1 VRPSAVVLMY
11 HRLSDGPFDPEEGD
25 YVLSPSLFE
34 AQMRWLAAGRRPV
47 ATLAQLAEGRHQD
60 GAVVL
65 TFDDGCDSD
74 CTVAFPLLRSLGFP
88 AAFFV
93 NPARVGAEGRAGWD
107 DLRALAAEGFAIGSH
122 GLDHTLLDGLAPGEL
137 ERQIV
142 ESRRAIEDRL
152 GARVDALSL
161 PGGSGGERARRKALA
176 AGYRLVLGSRP
187 GVVRGPAGA
196 SVLPRL
202 AVRSGHGLTGFQAA
216 VERRPLFLL
225 GQRVRYSV
233 AHGGRRL
240 IGAGTYGRLRR
251 LWLGRGSRAED

>member
-1 VRPSAVVLMY
+1 MTPSAVVLMY
-11 HRLSDGPFDPEEGD
+11 HRLSDGPFDPDEGD

-34 AQMRWLAAGRRPV
+34 SQLRWLAAARRPV
-47 ATLAQLAEGRHQD
+47 ATLAQLAEGRHED
-60 GAVVL
+60 CAVVL

-74 CTVAFPLLRSLGFP
+74 CTVASPLLRSLGFP

-107 DLRALAAEGFAIGSH
+107 ELRTLAAHGFAIGSH
-122 GLDHTLLDGLAPGEL
+122 GLDHTLLDGLSSADL
-137 ERQIV
+137 ERQIA

-161 PGGSGGERARRKALA
+161 PGGSGGERARRAALA

-187 GVVRGPAGA
+187 GVVRSAAGEFI
-196 SVLPRL
+196 VPRV
-202 AVRSGHGLTGFQAA
+202 AVRRGHGLAGFRAA
-216 VERRPLFLL
+216 VEKRPLFLL
-225 GQRVRYSV
+225 RLRLRYAV
-233 AHGGRRL
+233 GHVGRRL

-251 LWLGRGSRAED
+251 LWLGHGSQAED